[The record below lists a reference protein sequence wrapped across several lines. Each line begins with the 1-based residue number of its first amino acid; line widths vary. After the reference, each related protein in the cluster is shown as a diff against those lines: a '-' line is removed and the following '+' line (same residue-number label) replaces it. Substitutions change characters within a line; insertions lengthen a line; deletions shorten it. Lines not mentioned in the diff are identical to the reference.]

1 MNVLPY
7 TSLPAGQHYDRSLV
21 PAVQHNGRTLE
32 KNGFQLIRINLQ
44 SNHPRKKSLLCFMM
58 STARNCL
65 TSLEVSPVI
74 MGTTPLMDH
83 KH

>member
-21 PAVQHNGRTLE
+21 PAVQHNGRTSE

-44 SNHPRKKSLLCFMM
+44 
-58 STARNCL
+58 
-65 TSLEVSPVI
+65 
-74 MGTTPLMDH
+74 
-83 KH
+83 